1 MGVGV
6 GVKKRKEG
14 KTSSAPAS
22 STQESDGKEPEDDE
36 SEDEDDY
43 ADDDDAL
50 FEEVEPDE
58 YPTLKEAL
66 RVLFPSL
73 RCNTH
78 AKEKDASGKQENE
91 KVEMGEAEREY
102 EEEMFRRLRMVSLVT
117 SFITRIVW
125 LKSSF

>member
-6 GVKKRKEG
+6 GVKKRKES
-14 KTSSAPAS
+14 KASSAPAL
-22 STQESDGKEPEDDE
+22 STQEGDRKEQEEDE

-43 ADDDDAL
+43 ADGDDTL

-78 AKEKDASGKQENE
+78 AKEMENE
-91 KVEMGEAEREY
+91 KVEKGEAEREY

-117 SFITRIVW
+117 SFITGIVW